1 MKRTFLHFLQL
12 ILLAIC
18 FITGCQ
24 GGKDTVSRLEEA
36 ETLIYESPDSALR
49 LLESIPHPER
59 LQGKEQADYALLLS
73 LARYR
78 CYVPASSDSLI
89 QIAVQYYKDKDDAD
103 KKGMAYY
110 TLGSILEECDTDK
123 SAAVQAY
130 KDAERQVRE
139 MKNLDVASRIYSRLG
154 FLNQSSGN
162 YEVAKQYYRQAIA
175 INKKNGNNHSLAS
188 NYLNLFRIHYLA
200 AEKDSVADRKS
211 VV

>member
-49 LLESIPHPER
+49 LLEPIPHPER

-78 CYVPASSDSLI
+78 CYIPASSDSLI
-89 QIAVQYYKDKDDAD
+89 QIAVQYYKDKNEIDKGGTDGLIYVCTCSCVRSVGTWFSYTSDGNCPYEDAGVEVYVGYN
-103 KKGMAYY
+103 KCASGMAKCF
-110 TLGSILEECDTDK
+110 LGSSI
-123 SAAVQAY
+123 
-130 KDAERQVRE
+130 
-139 MKNLDVASRIYSRLG
+139 
-154 FLNQSSGN
+154 NQ
-162 YEVAKQYYRQAIA
+162 
-175 INKKNGNNHSLAS
+175 
-188 NYLNLFRIHYLA
+188 
-200 AEKDSVADRKS
+200 
-211 VV
+211 